1 MSAVK
6 KLVKGAVKFVK
17 KNWKA
22 IAIAAA
28 VVFTAGIASVGVAGF
43 MTAASGGG
51 ITGAL
56 SAVGSTMAAG
66 ASAIGASLGITT
78 AAAPAAG
85 AAAGGSS
92 LVGAGLTVPSG
103 LASSLAAAAPAAT
116 GSLAA
121 GAGVLAPAAGGL
133 TLAGSGGAL
142 SAAASGASAIA
153 PTAARAIA
161 PVARQTALQSF
172 MSSPLAG
179 PVLMGGINM
188 LTAGGGQES
197 DRPIAVYGVNAD
209 RGKPKKKFGQN
220 LTPEDMEVQGQFFD
234 PQTFATPNAGG
245 G

>member
-17 KNWKA
+17 KKWKA
-22 IAIAAA
+22 IAVAAA
-28 VVFTAGIASVGVAGF
+28 VVFTAGIASVGVSGF

-116 GSLAA
+116 GSLAT
-121 GAGVLAPAAGGL
+121 GAGVLAPAFGGG
-133 TLAGSGGAL
+133 TLAGSASAL
-142 SAAASGASAIA
+142 SAAAGGAGSISQTLT
-153 PTAARAIA
+153 PI
-161 PVARQTALQSF
+161 VKKTALQSF

>member
-116 GSLAA
+116 GSLAT
-121 GAGVLAPAAGGL
+121 GAGVLAPAFGGG
-133 TLAGSGGAL
+133 TLAGSASAL
-142 SAAASGASAIA
+142 SAAAGGAGSISQTLT
-153 PTAARAIA
+153 PI
-161 PVARQTALQSF
+161 VKKTALQSF

-188 LTAGGGQES
+188 LTAGGGQAS
-197 DRPIAVYGVNAD
+197 DRPIAVYGVNA
-209 RGKPKKKFGQN
+209 GTKIKKKFGQN

-234 PQTFATPNAGG
+234 PQTFATPNPGG

>member
-17 KNWKA
+17 KKWKA
-22 IAIAAA
+22 IAVAAA

-116 GSLAA
+116 GSLAT
-121 GAGVLAPAAGGL
+121 GAGVLAPAFGGG
-133 TLAGSGGAL
+133 TLAGSASAL
-142 SAAASGASAIA
+142 SAAAGGAGSISQTLT
-153 PTAARAIA
+153 PI
-161 PVARQTALQSF
+161 VKKTALQSF

-197 DRPIAVYGVNAD
+197 DRPIAVYGVNA
-209 RGKPKKKFGQN
+209 GTKIKKKFGQN

>member
-22 IAIAAA
+22 IAVAAA

-116 GSLAA
+116 GSLAT
-121 GAGVLAPAAGGL
+121 GAGVLAPAFGGG
-133 TLAGSGGAL
+133 TLAGSASAL
-142 SAAASGASAIA
+142 SAAAGGAGSISQTLT
-153 PTAARAIA
+153 PI
-161 PVARQTALQSF
+161 VKKTALQSF

-179 PVLMGGINM
+179 PVLMGGINA
-188 LTAGGGQES
+188 LTAGGGQAS

>member
-28 VVFTAGIASVGVAGF
+28 VVFTAGIASVGVAGV

-116 GSLAA
+116 GSLAT
-121 GAGVLAPAAGGL
+121 GAGVLAPAFGGG
-133 TLAGSGGAL
+133 TLAGSASAL
-142 SAAASGASAIA
+142 SAAAGGAGS
-153 PTAARAIA
+153 RG
-161 PVARQTALQSF
+161 QTLTPIVKKTGLQSF